1 MKSRKEVVIDSN
13 ELNQELL
20 NLRGDSD
27 DDKESVNSQNIPIR
41 KHSDSSLQ
49 QLDADNNINTDRQ
62 ALSEGNQSE
71 KDSDQDSEKNDSE
84 DQEVPCGCSELVQ
97 ESPSQKI

>member
-1 MKSRKEVVIDSN
+1 MQSRKEVVIDSV

-41 KHSDSSLQ
+41 KNSDCSLN
-49 QLDADNNINTDRQ
+49 QLDGDNNMNTDRQ
-62 ALSEGNQSE
+62 ALSEGN
-71 KDSDQDSEKNDSE
+71 
-84 DQEVPCGCSELVQ
+84 
-97 ESPSQKI
+97 